1 MSEHPRSELTARH
14 ELPNVPGSATLIL
27 MLVLATALGP
37 LAMSSFIPAIP
48 SIQGEFAVPTAVAQ
62 LTLSV
67 SLITMALSS
76 LLYGTLA
83 DRYGRKPVLLIGI
96 ALAVLGSVIS
106 ALAPS
111 VWIVIAGRGLQAA
124 GATAGLVL
132 ARVIVRDVYGDERA
146 SSLIGYITAAMA
158 LAPLI
163 GPIIG
168 GHLIDAFGW
177 RSVFVAVGLIALWLV
192 ALLSLRLPETAPF
205 DPDARGRQL
214 VPLADYGALLLS
226 VAYLR
231 FAIFGAAMFG
241 IFMAFISGAPYV
253 AMDHF
258 GLSASAYGWYFMIV
272 PSGYLIGSL
281 IAGRWSGRWNR
292 ERLLLITATISLA
305 LCGHALWMAVQ
316 SGFSPWQFFIPMAVL
331 SAVIGAVLPSAQ
343 VGMLIAAG
351 PLSGTASGLFSFLHL
366 IVGAGL
372 AQLVGTLLPSGPHS
386 VALVMLAVA
395 VIGFASAIMRRRAA
409 PRPSSAEPG
418 HR

>member
-1 MSEHPRSELTARH
+1 
-14 ELPNVPGSATLIL
+14 
-27 MLVLATALGP
+27 
-37 LAMSSFIPAIP
+37 
-48 SIQGEFAVPTAVAQ
+48 
-62 LTLSV
+62 
-67 SLITMALSS
+67 
-76 LLYGTLA
+76 
-83 DRYGRKPVLLIGI
+83 
-96 ALAVLGSVIS
+96 
-106 ALAPS
+106 
-111 VWIVIAGRGLQAA
+111 
-124 GATAGLVL
+124 
-132 ARVIVRDVYGDERA
+132 
-146 SSLIGYITAAMA
+146 
-158 LAPLI
+158 
-163 GPIIG
+163 
-168 GHLIDAFGW
+168 
-177 RSVFVAVGLIALWLV
+177 
-192 ALLSLRLPETAPF
+192 
-205 DPDARGRQL
+205 
-214 VPLADYGALLLS
+214 
-226 VAYLR
+226 
-231 FAIFGAAMFG
+231 
-241 IFMAFISGAPYV
+241 
-253 AMDHF
+253 MDHF
-258 GLSASAYGWYFMIV
+258 GLSASAYGWHFMIV

-292 ERLLLITATISLA
+292 ERLLLITATLTLA